1 MHLSLLFGSSV
12 QLVTRDPGG
21 GTNISMVVTSAGEVS
36 RANTCGLPQTG
47 TCAGD
52 FEDCYAFESLYCP
65 DWEGIA
71 LSGNCII
78 PNANQICCD
87 EIPEPCRLGW
97 EASGAED
104 VFCSKSV
111 NCLRPSCAQEEYY
124 LSYLYWKR
132 WKGNSNFGSCFF
144 ASAQRGACEAENA
157 DFGTASVGLSLMGK
171 AKNNK
176 RAGGNH
182 PGFIQELVD
191 RAAAQDQTGERTLN
205 QATDNKDLPT
215 ESSID
220 AYDKALEPMV
230 FADTQALASPRSAPK
245 SSSDAAR
252 KLLTARSSLASEDTE
267 VHDGKKDK
275 KDKKDYDDD
284 EDYDEDYDEDKKDK
298 KSKSKERTPEHE
310 VHDGKKDKKDKEDKK
325 DKKDKKSKSKERT
338 PEVQSSEHVRCMLLT
353 DRRQACSRALE
364 WNFPEY
370 CDNCLEQGTDA
381 PKCDHTSIEEI
392 MSDKKLDFFQKTYC
406 KCLL

>member
-12 QLVTRDPGG
+12 QLVTRDPGS

-132 WKGNSNFGSCFF
+132 WRGNSNFGSCFF
-144 ASAQRGACEAENA
+144 ASAQRGSCEAENA

-171 AKNNK
+171 AKNHK
-176 RAGGNH
+176 RAGGNR

-191 RAAAQDQTGERTLN
+191 RAAAQDQVGERTLN

-245 SSSDAAR
+245 SSSDVAR
-252 KLLTARSSLASEDTE
+252 KLLTARSSLAAEDTE

-275 KDKKDYDDD
+275 KDKEDYDDD
-284 EDYDEDYDEDKKDK
+284 EDYDEDYDE
-298 KSKSKERTPEHE
+298 
-310 VHDGKKDKKDKEDKK
+310 